1 MPACRCPAS
10 PRRHRSSPRVPR
22 GAVARGRLTLGSSS
36 KSRAP
41 RRARWGSLA
50 RSRNT
55 AATSTEASGS
65 SSTRRWRSALV
76 TSLTVPPAAVPPLA
90 QGRRHPR
97 RSGSISDN
105 LSHWVGGREIG
116 GEVAHEL
123 NIGRVLGHG
132 GRCRPGHHPQPPCR
146 PRRRRALPVLARL
159 PCTFEYENAAL
170 ACLAQSHAATSGE
183 PGTMRGPRHDAV
195 AHERHSTDRA
205 LAAPNLAGHVSRR
218 PPSLPPAA

>member
-146 PRRRRALPVLARL
+146 PRRRRALPGAAAVHLRVRERRAGVFGAKPCSDQRGAWNDART
-159 PCTFEYENAAL
+159 P
-170 ACLAQSHAATSGE
+170 
-183 PGTMRGPRHDAV
+183 
-195 AHERHSTDRA
+195 
-205 LAAPNLAGHVSRR
+205 SRCCR
-218 PPSLPPAA
+218 S